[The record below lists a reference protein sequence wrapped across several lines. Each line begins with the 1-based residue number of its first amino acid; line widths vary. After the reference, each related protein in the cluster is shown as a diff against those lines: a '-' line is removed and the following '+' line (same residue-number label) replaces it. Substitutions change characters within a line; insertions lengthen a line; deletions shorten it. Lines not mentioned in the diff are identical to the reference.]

1 MNHKAD
7 IRDLIQERVSALSFD
22 QSPGV
27 FAKILINCLEEL
39 IENEALPILDEE
51 KIIHS
56 KNIKTPISSTSLY
69 DMAQK
74 ISLKLN
80 VIALQIVKPGH
91 KDFFNI
97 ILAGESL
104 NVFASELITKKITEI
119 ISIKRD
125 KYEKRII
132 KKTKPENLEN
142 RIDDHISDWVFELG
156 YILNKGLL
164 WLPVETTLSKELI
177 NHVRSNFLTIID
189 YQNSAK
195 HLFKFAKLVL
205 EEKNAKKTPDE
216 VFTKELGEDWRNT
229 LEKQNAEF
237 KKIQNSKIVMVE
249 EPEDLWD
256 ESPQFDLYRVFYP
269 EAVVED

>member
-1 MNHKAD
+1 MNHKAE
-7 IRDLIQERVSALSFD
+7 IRDLIHQRLSALSFD
-22 QSPGV
+22 QAPCV
-27 FAKILINCLEEL
+27 FAQILINCLEDL
-39 IENEALPILDEE
+39 IETEDLPLLDEE

-56 KNIKTPISSTSLY
+56 KNIRTPIASSALY

-91 KDFFNI
+91 KGFFNI
-97 ILAGESL
+97 ILAGEPL
-104 NVFASELITKKITEI
+104 NVFALELITKKIAELV
-119 ISIKRD
+119 SIKRD
-125 KYEKRII
+125 QYEKRII
-132 KKTKPENLEN
+132 KRTKPENLEN
-142 RIDDHISDWVFELG
+142 RIDDYIFDWTFELG
-156 YILNKGLL
+156 HILDKGLL
-164 WLPVETTLSKELI
+164 WLPVETSLSKELI

-216 VFTKELGEDWRNT
+216 VFTKELGEDWRDT
-229 LEKQNAEF
+229 LKKQNAEF

-249 EPEDLWD
+249 EPEDFLP
-256 ESPQFDLYRVFYP
+256 EIQQFDLYKIFYT
-269 EAVVED
+269 EKIL